1 MNKEFFKALDLLER
15 QKGIPKE
22 YMKEKVEAALQA
34 AFRKET
40 GATNVK
46 VVLDEAKMDVKV
58 YQQLAVINIEEEE
71 RKAQEEYERREAER
85 AALAAELAA
94 QEAENEEAGE
104 EIEEEEEEAEDD
116 GFVFNKALSKK
127 IEKKKERYGFRFNPN
142 LHITVE
148 EAQKKSKR
156 YKVGDVYEIEIKP
169 KNFGRISAHAA
180 KQVIVQAIK
189 EAERGMMIKEYES
202 KKEEIVT
209 AVVSRIN
216 PMNGDVTLEIG
227 KNAVVLFK
235 KEQIPGEEFHEG
247 DIIKVYVLE
256 VKKETEGRGPAVVLS
271 RTHAGFVK
279 RLFELEVPE
288 IQDGTVIIS
297 SVAREAGSRT
307 KIAVYSRDENVDAIG
322 SCIGARGMRKNNIT
336 KELAGEKIDIV
347 KYSEDPE
354 EFIKAALAPAQI
366 VSVKLAE
373 DGSKACTVLVD
384 DDQLSLAI
392 GKKGQN
398 ARLVARLTGYKID
411 IKSAADARRAALED
425 LAAGR
430 TEAAT
435 SFGAAFAQA
444 LASKMANEAE
454 ENAEE
459 AEEKTEEI
467 QD

>member
-40 GATNVK
+40 GTTNVK
-46 VVLDEAKMDVKV
+46 VVLDEQKMDVKV

-85 AALAAELAA
+85 AALAAEQAA
-94 QEAENEEAGE
+94 LDAENEDAE
-104 EIEEEEEEAEDD
+104 EEFEEEEDEDEDD

-127 IEKKKERYGFRFNPN
+127 VEEKKERYGFRFNPN

-156 YKVGDVYEIEIKP
+156 YKAGDVYEIEMKP

-216 PMNGDVTLEIG
+216 PINGDVTLEIG

-235 KEQIPGEEFHEG
+235 KEQIPGKVLTEG
-247 DIIKVYVLE
+247 DVIKVYVLE

-322 SCIGARGMRKNNIT
+322 SCIGAKGMRKNNIT

-354 EFIKAALAPAQI
+354 EFIKAALAPAQV

-373 DGSKACTVLVD
+373 DGTKACTVLVD

-430 TEAAT
+430 TEAST

-444 LASKMANEAE
+444 LASKMADAAEDAE
-454 ENAEE
+454 EV
-459 AEEKTEEI
+459 TEETEE
-467 QD
+467 

>member
-1 MNKEFFKALDLLER
+1 MNSEFFAALELLEKE
-15 QKGIPKE
+15 KGIPKE
-22 YMKEKVEAALQA
+22 YMIEKVEAALQA

-40 GATNVK
+40 GTTNVK

-58 YQQLAVINIEEEE
+58 YQQLAVIDIEEEE
-71 RKAQEEYERREAER
+71 RKAQEEYERREAEK

-94 QEAENEEAGE
+94 EETESEEA
-104 EIEEEEEEAEDD
+104 EEEEEEPEDEDD

-127 IEKKKERYGFRFNPN
+127 VEEKKERWGFRFNPN
-142 LHITVE
+142 LHITLE
-148 EAQKKSKR
+148 DAQKKSKR
-156 YKVGDVYEIEIKP
+156 YKLGDVYEIEMKP

-216 PMNGDVTLEIG
+216 PINGDVTLEIG

-235 KEQIPGEEFHEG
+235 KEQIPGEELHEG
-247 DIIKVYVLE
+247 DVIKVFVLE
-256 VKKETEGRGPAVVLS
+256 VKKESEGRGPAVVLS

-322 SCIGARGMRKNNIT
+322 SCIGAKGMRKNNVT

-411 IKSAADARRAALED
+411 IKSSADARKAALED

-430 TEAAT
+430 TEAST

-444 LASKMANEAE
+444 LASKMADEAE
-454 ENAEE
+454 DTEKQ
-459 AEEKTEEI
+459 EEKTEEVEE
-467 QD
+467 

>member
-40 GATNVK
+40 GTTNVK
-46 VVLDEAKMDVKV
+46 VVLDEAKMDVRV

-71 RKAQEEYERREAER
+71 RKAQEEYERREAEK

-94 QEAENEEAGE
+94 DEV
-104 EIEEEEEEAEDD
+104 EEEELEEEFEEEEDEDD

-127 IEKKKERYGFRFNPN
+127 VEEKKERWGFRFNPN

-156 YKVGDVYEIEIKP
+156 YKAGDIYEIEMKP

-235 KEQIPGEEFHEG
+235 KEQIPGEELHEG
-247 DIIKVYVLE
+247 DVIKVYVLE
-256 VKKETEGRGPAVVLS
+256 VKKEAEGRGPAVVLS

-322 SCIGARGMRKNNIT
+322 SCIGAKGMRKNNVT
-336 KELAGEKIDIV
+336 KELGGEKIDIV
-347 KYSEDPE
+347 KYSDDPE
-354 EFIKAALAPAQI
+354 EFIKAALAPAQV
-366 VSVKLAE
+366 VSVTLAD

-411 IKSAADARRAALED
+411 IKSSADARKAALED

-430 TEAAT
+430 TEAST

-444 LASKMANEAE
+444 LASKMADEA
-454 ENAEE
+454 AD
-459 AEEKTEEI
+459 ADADEKTTEVEE
-467 QD
+467 

>member
-15 QKGIPKE
+15 QKGIPKD

-34 AFRKET
+34 AVRKET
-40 GATNVK
+40 GSTNIK
-46 VVLDEAKMDVKV
+46 VVLDEVKMDVKV
-58 YQQLAVINIEEEE
+58 YQQLTVIDIADEE
-71 RKAQEEYERREAER
+71 RKAKEEYERREAEKT
-85 AALAAELAA
+85 ALAAELAGE
-94 QEAENEEAGE
+94 EAEED
-104 EIEEEEEEAEDD
+104 EEEFEEPDEDD
-116 GFVFNKALSKK
+116 GFVFNKELSKK
-127 IEKKKERYGFRFNPN
+127 VEEKKERWSFRFNPN
-142 LHITVE
+142 LHITLE

-156 YKVGDVYEIEIKP
+156 YKLGDIYEIEMKP

-209 AVVSRIN
+209 AVVSKIN

-235 KEQIPGEEFHEG
+235 KEQIPGEELHEG
-247 DIIKVYVLE
+247 DVIKVYVLE
-256 VKKETEGRGPAVVLS
+256 VKKESEGRGPAVVLS

-322 SCIGARGMRKNNIT
+322 SCIGAKGMRKNNVT
-336 KELAGEKIDIV
+336 KELGGEKIDIV

-354 EFIKAALAPAQI
+354 EFIKAALAPAQ
-366 VSVKLAE
+366 VMSVTLAE

-411 IKSAADARRAALED
+411 IKSSADARKAALED

-430 TEAAT
+430 TEAST

-444 LASKMANEAE
+444 LASKMANEASD
-454 ENAEE
+454 N
-459 AEEKTEEI
+459 TEETEE
-467 QD
+467 

>member
-1 MNKEFFKALDLLER
+1 
-15 QKGIPKE
+15 
-22 YMKEKVEAALQA
+22 
-34 AFRKET
+34 
-40 GATNVK
+40 
-46 VVLDEAKMDVKV
+46 MDVKV

-71 RKAQEEYERREAER
+71 RKAQEEYERREAEK

-94 QEAENEEAGE
+94 EAGE
-104 EIEEEEEEAEDD
+104 EPEAEDEFEEEFDEDEDD
-116 GFVFNKALSKK
+116 GFVFNKELSKK
-127 IEKKKERYGFRFNPN
+127 PEEKKERWGFRFNPN

-156 YKVGDVYEIEIKP
+156 YKAGDVYEIEMKP

-235 KEQIPGEEFHEG
+235 KEQIPGEELREG
-247 DIIKVYVLE
+247 DVIKVFVLE
-256 VKKETEGRGPAVVLS
+256 VKKEAEGRGPAVVLS

-322 SCIGARGMRKNNIT
+322 SCIGAKGMRKNNVT
-336 KELAGEKIDIV
+336 KEIAGEKIDIV

-354 EFIKAALAPAQI
+354 EFIKAALAPAQV
-366 VSVKLAE
+366 VSVTLAD
-373 DGSKACTVLVD
+373 DGTKACTVLVD

-425 LAAGR
+425 LATGK
-430 TEAAT
+430 TEAST

-444 LASKMANEAE
+444 YAAKMADEAE
-454 ENAEE
+454 GKEE
-459 AEEKTEEI
+459 TEE
-467 QD
+467 

>member
-40 GATNVK
+40 GTTNVK
-46 VVLDEAKMDVKV
+46 VVLDEQKMDVKV

-85 AALAAELAA
+85 AALAAEQAA
-94 QEAENEEAGE
+94 LDAENEDAE
-104 EIEEEEEEAEDD
+104 EEFEEEEDEDEDD

-127 IEKKKERYGFRFNPN
+127 VEEKKERYGFRFNPN

-156 YKVGDVYEIEIKP
+156 YKAGDVYEIEMKP

-216 PMNGDVTLEIG
+216 PINGDVTLEIG

-235 KEQIPGEEFHEG
+235 KEQIPGEVLTEG
-247 DIIKVYVLE
+247 DVIKVYVLE

-322 SCIGARGMRKNNIT
+322 SCIGAKGMRKNNIT

-354 EFIKAALAPAQI
+354 EFIKAALAPAQV

-373 DGSKACTVLVD
+373 DGTKACTVLVD

-430 TEAAT
+430 TEAST

-444 LASKMANEAE
+444 LASKMADAAEDAE
-454 ENAEE
+454 EV
-459 AEEKTEEI
+459 TEETEE
-467 QD
+467 

>member
-15 QKGIPKE
+15 QKGIPTG

-40 GATNVK
+40 GTTNVK
-46 VVLDEAKMDVKV
+46 VVLDEAKMDVRV

-71 RKAQEEYERREAER
+71 RKAQEEYERREAEK
-85 AALAAELAA
+85 AALAADEV
-94 QEAENEEAGE
+94 
-104 EIEEEEEEAEDD
+104 EEEELEEEFEEEEDEDD

-127 IEKKKERYGFRFNPN
+127 VEEKKERWGFRFNPN

-156 YKVGDVYEIEIKP
+156 YKAGDIYEIEMKP

-235 KEQIPGEEFHEG
+235 KEQIPGEELHEG
-247 DIIKVYVLE
+247 DVIKVYVLE
-256 VKKETEGRGPAVVLS
+256 VKKEAEGRGPAVVLS

-322 SCIGARGMRKNNIT
+322 SCIGAKGMRKNNVT
-336 KELAGEKIDIV
+336 KELGGEKIDIV
-347 KYSEDPE
+347 KYSDDPE
-354 EFIKAALAPAQI
+354 EFIKAALAPAQV
-366 VSVKLAE
+366 VSVTLAD

-411 IKSAADARRAALED
+411 IKSSADARKAALED

-444 LASKMANEAE
+444 LASKMADEA
-454 ENAEE
+454 AD
-459 AEEKTEEI
+459 ADADEKTTEVEE
-467 QD
+467 

>member
-22 YMKEKVEAALQA
+22 YMMEKVEAALQA
-34 AFRKET
+34 AVRKET
-40 GATNVK
+40 GTTNIK

-71 RKAQEEYERREAER
+71 RKAQEEYERREAEK

-94 QEAENEEAGE
+94 QEAENEDAQVQ
-104 EIEEEEEEAEDD
+104 EEAEQEDEED

-127 IEKKKERYGFRFNPN
+127 PEEKKERYGFRFNPN

-148 EAQKKSKR
+148 DAKKKSKR
-156 YKVGDVYEIEIKP
+156 YKAGDIYEIEMKP

-235 KEQIPGEEFHEG
+235 KEQIPGEELHEG
-247 DIIKVYVLE
+247 DVVKVYVLE
-256 VKKETEGRGPAVVLS
+256 VKKESEGRGPAVVLS

-322 SCIGARGMRKNNIT
+322 SCIGAKGMRKNNIT
-336 KELAGEKIDIV
+336 RELAGEKIDIV

-354 EFIKAALAPAQI
+354 EFIKAALAPAQV
-366 VSVKLAE
+366 VSVTLAE

-444 LASKMANEAE
+444 LASKMAGKAQDSEDNDDAE
-454 ENAEE
+454 PENVEE
-459 AEEKTEEI
+459 
-467 QD
+467 

>member
-34 AFRKET
+34 AVRKET
-40 GATNVK
+40 GSTNIK
-46 VVLDEAKMDVKV
+46 VVLDEVKMDVKV
-58 YQQLAVINIEEEE
+58 YQQLTVIDIAEEE
-71 RKAQEEYERREAER
+71 RKAQEEYERREAEK

-94 QEAENEEAGE
+94 EETEAEEAEEE
-104 EIEEEEEEAEDD
+104 EIEDEDD

-127 IEKKKERYGFRFNPN
+127 IEEKKERWGFRFNPN
-142 LHITVE
+142 LHITLE

-156 YKVGDVYEIEIKP
+156 YKLGDVYEIEMKP

-227 KNAVVLFK
+227 KNSVVLFK
-235 KEQIPGEEFHEG
+235 KEQIPGEELHEG
-247 DIIKVYVLE
+247 DVVKVYVLE
-256 VKKETEGRGPAVVLS
+256 VKKESEGRGPAVVLS

-322 SCIGARGMRKNNIT
+322 SCIGAKGMRKNNVT

-354 EFIKAALAPAQI
+354 EFIKAALAPAQ
-366 VSVKLAE
+366 VMSVTVAD

-411 IKSAADARRAALED
+411 IKSSADARKAALED

-430 TEAAT
+430 TEAST

-444 LASKMANEAE
+444 LASKMADEAGEKAE
-454 ENAEE
+454 E
-459 AEEKTEEI
+459 TEE
-467 QD
+467 

>member
-1 MNKEFFKALDLLER
+1 
-15 QKGIPKE
+15 
-22 YMKEKVEAALQA
+22 
-34 AFRKET
+34 
-40 GATNVK
+40 
-46 VVLDEAKMDVKV
+46 
-58 YQQLAVINIEEEE
+58 
-71 RKAQEEYERREAER
+71 
-85 AALAAELAA
+85 
-94 QEAENEEAGE
+94 
-104 EIEEEEEEAEDD
+104 
-116 GFVFNKALSKK
+116 
-127 IEKKKERYGFRFNPN
+127 
-142 LHITVE
+142 
-148 EAQKKSKR
+148 
-156 YKVGDVYEIEIKP
+156 
-169 KNFGRISAHAA
+169 
-180 KQVIVQAIK
+180 
-189 EAERGMMIKEYES
+189 MMIKEYES

-216 PMNGDVTLEIG
+216 PINGDVTLEIG

-235 KEQIPGEEFHEG
+235 KEQIPGEVLTEG
-247 DIIKVYVLE
+247 DVIKVYVLE

-322 SCIGARGMRKNNIT
+322 SCIGAKGMRKNNIT

-354 EFIKAALAPAQI
+354 EFIKAALAPAQV

-373 DGSKACTVLVD
+373 DGTKACTVLVD

-430 TEAAT
+430 TEAST

-444 LASKMANEAE
+444 LASKMADAAEDAE
-454 ENAEE
+454 EV
-459 AEEKTEEI
+459 TEETEE
-467 QD
+467 

>member
-40 GATNVK
+40 GTTNVK

-71 RKAQEEYERREAER
+71 RKAQEEYERREAEK

-94 QEAENEEAGE
+94 QAAENGE
-104 EIEEEEEEAEDD
+104 VEDELEEEDLEDEDD
-116 GFVFNKALSKK
+116 GFVFNKELSKK
-127 IEKKKERYGFRFNPN
+127 PEEKKERYGFRFNPN

-156 YKVGDVYEIEIKP
+156 YKAGDVYEIEMKP

-235 KEQIPGEEFHEG
+235 KEQIPGEELHEG
-247 DIIKVYVLE
+247 DVIKVYVLE
-256 VKKETEGRGPAVVLS
+256 VKKESEGRGPAVVLS

-322 SCIGARGMRKNNIT
+322 SCIGAKGMRKNNVT
-336 KELAGEKIDIV
+336 KEIAGEKIDIV

-354 EFIKAALAPAQI
+354 EFIKAALAPAQV
-366 VSVKLAE
+366 VSVTLAQ

-411 IKSAADARRAALED
+411 IKSSADARRAALED

-430 TEAAT
+430 TEAST

-444 LASKMANEAE
+444 LASKMADEAE
-454 ENAEE
+454 NKEE
-459 AEEKTEEI
+459 TDKVEE
-467 QD
+467 

>member
-40 GATNVK
+40 GTTNVK
-46 VVLDEAKMDVKV
+46 VVLDDVKMDVKV

-71 RKAQEEYERREAER
+71 RKAQEEYERREAEK

-94 QEAENEEAGE
+94 EAGE
-104 EIEEEEEEAEDD
+104 EAEDEIEEEFDEDEDD
-116 GFVFNKALSKK
+116 GFVFNKELSKK
-127 IEKKKERYGFRFNPN
+127 PEEKKERWGFRFNPN

-156 YKVGDVYEIEIKP
+156 YKAGDVYEIEMKP

-235 KEQIPGEEFHEG
+235 KEQIPGEELHEG
-247 DIIKVYVLE
+247 DVIKVFVLE

-322 SCIGARGMRKNNIT
+322 SCIGAKGMRKNNVT
-336 KELAGEKIDIV
+336 KEIAGEKIDIV

-354 EFIKAALAPAQI
+354 EFIKAALAPAQV
-366 VSVKLAE
+366 VSVTLAE
-373 DGSKACTVLVD
+373 DGTKACTVLVD

-430 TEAAT
+430 TEATT

-444 LASKMANEAE
+444 YAAKMADEAE
-454 ENAEE
+454 DKEE
-459 AEEKTEEI
+459 ETEE
-467 QD
+467 

>member
-1 MNKEFFKALDLLER
+1 MNKEFFKALDALER
-15 QKGIPKE
+15 EKGIPKE

-34 AFRKET
+34 AVRKET
-40 GATNVK
+40 GSSNIK
-46 VVLDEAKMDVKV
+46 VVLDDVKFEFKV
-58 YQQLAVINIEEEE
+58 YQQLTVIDIEEEE
-71 RKAQEEYERREAER
+71 RKAKEEYERREAEK
-85 AALAAELAA
+85 LAEL
-94 QEAENEEAGE
+94 EAMKAESDYVEDEEVE
-104 EIEEEEEEAEDD
+104 EGEEAEDD

-127 IEKKKERYGFRFNPN
+127 PEEKKERYGFRFNPSM
-142 LHITVE
+142 HITLE
-148 EAQKKSKR
+148 EAHKKSKR
-156 YKVGDVYEIEIKP
+156 YKLGDIYEIEMKP

-202 KKEEIVT
+202 KKEEIVS

-216 PMNGDVTLEIG
+216 PITGDVALEIG
-227 KNAVVLFK
+227 KNVVTLFK
-235 KEQIPGEEFHEG
+235 KEQIPDEVLREG
-247 DIIKVYVLE
+247 DLIKVYVLE
-256 VKKETEGRGPAVVLS
+256 VKKESEGRGPAVVLS

-288 IQDGTVIIS
+288 IQDGTVIIHS
-297 SVAREAGSRT
+297 IAREAGSRT

-322 SCIGARGMRKNNIT
+322 SCIGSKGMRKNNIT
-336 KELAGEKIDIV
+336 NEIAGEKIDIV

-354 EFIKAALAPAQI
+354 EFIKAALAPAQV
-366 VSVKLAE
+366 VSVNLSD
-373 DGSKACTVLVD
+373 DGQKACTVLVD
-384 DDQLSLAI
+384 EDQLSLAI

-411 IKSAADARRAALED
+411 IKSAADARKAALED

-444 LASKMANEAE
+444 LASKMAQESENNEDGE
-454 ENAEE
+454 
-459 AEEKTEEI
+459 
-467 QD
+467 

>member
-40 GATNVK
+40 GTTNVK
-46 VVLDEAKMDVKV
+46 VVLDEAKMDVRV

-71 RKAQEEYERREAER
+71 RKAQEEYERREAEK

-94 QEAENEEAGE
+94 DEV
-104 EIEEEEEEAEDD
+104 EEEEFEEEEDEDD

-127 IEKKKERYGFRFNPN
+127 VEEKKERWGFRFNPN

-156 YKVGDVYEIEIKP
+156 YKAGDIYEIEMKP

-235 KEQIPGEEFHEG
+235 KEQIPGEELHEG
-247 DIIKVYVLE
+247 DVIKVYVLE
-256 VKKETEGRGPAVVLS
+256 VKKEAEGRGPAVVLS

-322 SCIGARGMRKNNIT
+322 SCIGAKGMRKNNVT
-336 KELAGEKIDIV
+336 KELGGEKIDIV
-347 KYSEDPE
+347 KYSDDPE
-354 EFIKAALAPAQI
+354 EFIKAALAPAQV
-366 VSVKLAE
+366 VSVTLAD

-411 IKSAADARRAALED
+411 IKSSADARKAALED

-430 TEAAT
+430 TEAST

-444 LASKMANEAE
+444 LASKMADEA
-454 ENAEE
+454 AD
-459 AEEKTEEI
+459 ADADEKTTEVEE
-467 QD
+467 

>member
-1 MNKEFFKALDLLER
+1 MNKEFFKALDALER
-15 QKGIPKE
+15 EKGIPKE

-34 AFRKET
+34 AVRKET
-40 GATNVK
+40 GSSNIK
-46 VVLDEAKMDVKV
+46 VVLDDVKFDFKV
-58 YQQLAVINIEEEE
+58 YQQLTVIDIEEEE
-71 RKAQEEYERREAER
+71 RKAKEEYERREAEK
-85 AALAAELAA
+85 LAELEAMKA
-94 QEAENEEAGE
+94 EGTYVEEAEG
-104 EIEEEEEEAEDD
+104 EEEEEAEED

-127 IEKKKERYGFRFNPN
+127 VEEKKERYGFRFNPSM
-142 LHITVE
+142 HITLE
-148 EAQKKSKR
+148 EAHKKSKR
-156 YKVGDVYEIEIKP
+156 YKLGDIYEIEMKP

-202 KKEEIVT
+202 KKEEIVS

-216 PMNGDVTLEIG
+216 PVTGDVALEIG
-227 KNAVVLFK
+227 KNVVTLFK
-235 KEQIPGEEFHEG
+235 KEQIPDEVLREG
-247 DIIKVYVLE
+247 DLIKVYVLE
-256 VKKETEGRGPAVVLS
+256 VKKESEGRGPAVVLS

-288 IQDGTVIIS
+288 IQDGTVIIHS
-297 SVAREAGSRT
+297 IAREAGSRT

-322 SCIGARGMRKNNIT
+322 SCIGSKGMRKNNIT
-336 KELAGEKIDIV
+336 NEIAGEKIDIV

-354 EFIKAALAPAQI
+354 EFIKAALAPAQ
-366 VSVKLAE
+366 VVAVNLSD
-373 DGSKACTVLVD
+373 DGQKACTVLVD
-384 DDQLSLAI
+384 EDQLSLAI

-411 IKSAADARRAALED
+411 IKSAADARKAALED

-444 LASKMANEAE
+444 LASKMAQESENTEDE
-454 ENAEE
+454 E
-459 AEEKTEEI
+459 
-467 QD
+467 

>member
-40 GATNVK
+40 GTTNVK
-46 VVLDEAKMDVKV
+46 VVLDEQKMDVKV

-85 AALAAELAA
+85 AALAAEQAA
-94 QEAENEEAGE
+94 LDAENEDAE
-104 EIEEEEEEAEDD
+104 EEFEEEEDEDEDD

-127 IEKKKERYGFRFNPN
+127 VEEKKERYGFRFNPN

-156 YKVGDVYEIEIKP
+156 YKAGDVYEIEMKP

-216 PMNGDVTLEIG
+216 PINGDVTLEIG

-235 KEQIPGEEFHEG
+235 KEQIPGEVLTEG
-247 DIIKVYVLE
+247 DVIKVYVLE

-322 SCIGARGMRKNNIT
+322 SCIGAKGMRKNNIT

-354 EFIKAALAPAQI
+354 EFIKAALAPAQV

-373 DGSKACTVLVD
+373 DGTKACTVLVD

-411 IKSAADARRAALED
+411 IKSAADARKAALED

-430 TEAAT
+430 TEAST

-444 LASKMANEAE
+444 LASKMADAAEDAE
-454 ENAEE
+454 EV
-459 AEEKTEEI
+459 TEETEE
-467 QD
+467 

>member
-1 MNKEFFKALDLLER
+1 MNKEFFKALDALER
-15 QKGIPKE
+15 EKGIPKD

-34 AFRKET
+34 AFRKEIGT
-40 GATNVK
+40 SNVK
-46 VVLDEAKMDVKV
+46 VVLDDVKLEVKV
-58 YQQLAVINIEEEE
+58 YQQLAVVDIEEEE
-71 RKAQEEYERREAER
+71 RKAKEEYERREAEK
-85 AALAAELAA
+85 AALAAEMAELEA
-94 QEAENEEAGE
+94 QEENDESF
-104 EIEEEEEEAEDD
+104 EEEDEEDE
-116 GFVFNKALSKK
+116 FVFNKELSKK
-127 IEKKKERYGFRFNPN
+127 PEEKKERYGFRFNPN

-148 EAQKKSKR
+148 DAQKKSKR
-156 YKVGDVYEIEIKP
+156 YKAGDVYEIEMKP

-216 PMNGDVTLEIG
+216 PINGDVALEIG
-227 KNAVVLFK
+227 KNVVTLFK
-235 KEQIPGEEFHEG
+235 KEQIPGEELREG

-256 VKKETEGRGPAVVLS
+256 VKKEAEGRGPAVVLS

-288 IQDGTVIIS
+288 IQDGTVIIQ

-307 KIAVYSRDENVDAIG
+307 KIAVYSRDDNVDAIG
-322 SCIGARGMRKNNIT
+322 SCIGSKGMRKNNIT

-354 EFIKAALAPAQI
+354 EFIKDSLAPAEV
-366 VSVKLAE
+366 VSVKLSD
-373 DGSKACTVLVD
+373 DGSKSCTVLVD

-411 IKSAADARRAALED
+411 IKSAAEARRAALED

-444 LASKMANEAE
+444 LATKMAGEASDASDDE
-454 ENAEE
+454 AKEN
-459 AEEKTEEI
+459 TEE
-467 QD
+467 

>member
-1 MNKEFFKALDLLER
+1 MNREFFKALDALER
-15 QKGIPKE
+15 EKGIPKE

-34 AFRKET
+34 AVRKET
-40 GATNVK
+40 GSSNIK
-46 VVLDEAKMDVKV
+46 VVLDDVKFEFKV
-58 YQQLAVINIEEEE
+58 YQQLTVIDIEEEE
-71 RKAQEEYERREAER
+71 RKAKEEYERREAEK
-85 AALAAELAA
+85 LAELEALKA
-94 QEAENEEAGE
+94 QEGYVEEVEEPE
-104 EIEEEEEEAEDD
+104 EIEEADED

-127 IEKKKERYGFRFNPN
+127 PEEKKERYGFRFNPSM
-142 LHITVE
+142 HITLE
-148 EAQKKSKR
+148 DAHKKSKR
-156 YKVGDVYEIEIKP
+156 YKLGDIYEIEMKP

-202 KKEEIVT
+202 KKEEIVS

-216 PMNGDVTLEIG
+216 PITGDVALEIG
-227 KNAVVLFK
+227 KNVVTLFK
-235 KEQIPGEEFHEG
+235 KEQIPDEVLREG

-256 VKKETEGRGPAVVLS
+256 VKKESEGRGPAVVLS
-271 RTHAGFVK
+271 RTNAGFVK

-288 IQDGTVIIS
+288 IQDGTVIIHS
-297 SVAREAGSRT
+297 IAREAGSRT

-322 SCIGARGMRKNNIT
+322 SCIGAKGMRKNNIT
-336 KELAGEKIDIV
+336 NEIAGEKIDIV

-354 EFIKAALAPAQI
+354 EFIKAALAPAQ
-366 VSVKLAE
+366 VVAVNLSD
-373 DGSKACTVLVD
+373 DGQKACTVLVD
-384 DDQLSLAI
+384 EDQLSLAI

-411 IKSAADARRAALED
+411 IKSAADVRKAALED

-444 LASKMANEAE
+444 LASKMAQESENREDE
-454 ENAEE
+454 E
-459 AEEKTEEI
+459 
-467 QD
+467 

>member
-1 MNKEFFKALDLLER
+1 MNKEFFKALAALER
-15 QKGIPKE
+15 EKGIPKD

-40 GATNVK
+40 GTSNVK
-46 VVLDEAKMDVKV
+46 VVLDDVKLEVKV
-58 YQQLAVINIEEEE
+58 YQQLAVVDIEEEQ
-71 RKAQEEYERREAER
+71 RKAKEEYERREAEK
-85 AALAAELAA
+85 AALAAEM
-94 QEAENEEAGE
+94 AEMKDSEEEIDEE
-104 EIEEEEEEAEDD
+104 EIEEVDD
-116 GFVFNKALSKK
+116 FVFNKELSKK
-127 IEKKKERYGFRFNPN
+127 PEEKKERYGFRFNPN

-148 EAQKKSKR
+148 DAQKKSKR
-156 YKVGDVYEIEIKP
+156 YKAGDVYEIEMKP

-216 PMNGDVTLEIG
+216 PINGDVALEIG
-227 KNAVVLFK
+227 KNVVTLFK
-235 KEQIPGEEFHEG
+235 KEQIPGEVLREG

-256 VKKETEGRGPAVVLS
+256 VKKESEGRGPAVVLS

-288 IQDGTVIIS
+288 IQDGTVIIQ

-307 KIAVYSRDENVDAIG
+307 KIAVYSRDDNVDAIG
-322 SCIGARGMRKNNIT
+322 SCIGAKGMRKNNIT

-354 EFIKAALAPAQI
+354 EFIKDSLAPADV
-366 VSVKLAE
+366 VSVKLSD
-373 DGSKACTVLVD
+373 DGSKTCTVLVD

-411 IKSAADARRAALED
+411 IKSAAEARRAALED

-435 SFGAAFAQA
+435 TMGAAFAQA
-444 LASKMANEAE
+444 FAQRMANESQE
-454 ENAEE
+454 EE
-459 AEEKTEEI
+459 TEE
-467 QD
+467 

>member
-1 MNKEFFKALDLLER
+1 MNKEFFKALELLER

-34 AFRKET
+34 AFRKEIGT
-40 GATNVK
+40 SNVN
-46 VVLDEAKMDVKV
+46 VVLDEAKMEVKV
-58 YQQLAVINIEEEE
+58 YQQLSVIDIQEEEK
-71 RKAQEEYERREAER
+71 KAREEYEKRMAEK
-85 AALAAELAA
+85 AAQEAELAA
-94 QEAENEEAGE
+94 QAAAEAETT
-104 EIEEEEEEAEDD
+104 EEEPEDEDD

-127 IEKKKERYGFRFNPN
+127 PEEKKERYGFKFNPN
-142 LHITVE
+142 LHITLE

-156 YKVGDVYEIEIKP
+156 YKIGDIYEIELKP

-189 EAERGMMIKEYES
+189 EAERGMMIREYES

-216 PMNGDVTLEIG
+216 PQTGDATLEIG
-227 KNAVVLFK
+227 KNNVVLFK
-235 KEQIPGEEFHEG
+235 KEQIPGEELHEG
-247 DIIKVYVLE
+247 DVIKVYVLE
-256 VKKETEGRGPAVVLS
+256 VKKESEGRGPAVALS
-271 RTHAGFVK
+271 RTHSGFVK

-288 IQDGTVIIS
+288 IQDGTVIIN

-322 SCIGARGMRKNNIT
+322 SCIGSKGIRKNNIT

-347 KYSEDPE
+347 KYSEDAE
-354 EFIKAALAPAQI
+354 EFIKASLAPAQI
-366 VSVKLAE
+366 VSVQLAA
-373 DGSKACTVLVD
+373 DGSKSCTVLVD

-398 ARLVARLTGYKID
+398 ARLVAKLTGYKID
-411 IKSAADARRAALED
+411 IKSSSDARKAALED

-430 TEAAT
+430 TEAST

-444 LASKMANEAE
+444 LATKFADESEAKQPPEESKEDSKNNIA
-454 ENAEE
+454 
-459 AEEKTEEI
+459 
-467 QD
+467 D

>member
-40 GATNVK
+40 GTTNVK
-46 VVLDEAKMDVKV
+46 VVLDDVKMDVKV
-58 YQQLAVINIEEEE
+58 YQQLAVIDIEEEE
-71 RKAQEEYERREAER
+71 RKAKEEYERREAEK

-94 QEAENEEAGE
+94 QEDEGE
-104 EIEEEEEEAEDD
+104 EVEEEEEDD
-116 GFVFNKALSKK
+116 GFVFNKELSKK
-127 IEKKKERYGFRFNPN
+127 PEEKKERYGFRFNPN

-156 YKVGDVYEIEIKP
+156 YKVGDTYEIEIKP

-216 PMNGDVTLEIG
+216 PINGDVTLEIG

-235 KEQIPGEEFHEG
+235 KEQIPGEELHEG
-247 DIIKVYVLE
+247 DVVRVYVLE
-256 VKKETEGRGPAVVLS
+256 VKKETEGKGPAVVLS

-322 SCIGARGMRKNNIT
+322 SCIGAKGMRKNNIT

-354 EFIKAALAPAQI
+354 EFIKAALAPAQV
-366 VSVKLAE
+366 VSVTLAE

-384 DDQLSLAI
+384 EDQLSLAI

-411 IKSAADARRAALED
+411 IKSAADMRRAALED
-425 LAAGR
+425 LATGK
-430 TEAAT
+430 TEATT

-444 LASKMANEAE
+444 LASKMAV
-454 ENAEE
+454 ENNQEQD
-459 AEEKTEEI
+459 EEKTEEVEE
-467 QD
+467 

>member
-40 GATNVK
+40 GTTNVK
-46 VVLDEAKMDVKV
+46 VVLDEAKMDVRV

-71 RKAQEEYERREAER
+71 RKAQEEYERREAEK

-94 QEAENEEAGE
+94 DEV
-104 EIEEEEEEAEDD
+104 EEEELEEEFEEEEDEDD

-127 IEKKKERYGFRFNPN
+127 VEEKKERWGFRFNPN

-156 YKVGDVYEIEIKP
+156 YKAGDIYEIEMKP

-235 KEQIPGEEFHEG
+235 KEQIPGEELHEG
-247 DIIKVYVLE
+247 DVIKVYVLE
-256 VKKETEGRGPAVVLS
+256 VKKEAEGRGPAVVLS

-322 SCIGARGMRKNNIT
+322 SCIGAKGMRKNNVT
-336 KELAGEKIDIV
+336 KELGGEKIDIV
-347 KYSEDPE
+347 KYSDDPE
-354 EFIKAALAPAQI
+354 EFIKAALAPAQV
-366 VSVKLAE
+366 VSVTLAD

-411 IKSAADARRAALED
+411 IKSSADARKAALED

-444 LASKMANEAE
+444 LASKMADEA
-454 ENAEE
+454 AD
-459 AEEKTEEI
+459 ADADEKTTEVEE
-467 QD
+467 

>member
-40 GATNVK
+40 GTTNVK
-46 VVLDEAKMDVKV
+46 VVLDEQKMDVKV

-85 AALAAELAA
+85 AALAAEQAA
-94 QEAENEEAGE
+94 LDAENEDAE
-104 EIEEEEEEAEDD
+104 EEFEEEEDEDEDD

-127 IEKKKERYGFRFNPN
+127 VEEKKERYGFRFNPN

-156 YKVGDVYEIEIKP
+156 YKAGDVYEIEMKP

-216 PMNGDVTLEIG
+216 PINGDVTLEIG

-235 KEQIPGEEFHEG
+235 KEQIPGEVLTEG
-247 DIIKVYVLE
+247 DVIKVYVLE

-307 KIAVYSRDENVDAIG
+307 KIAVFSKDENVDPIG
-322 SCIGARGMRKNNIT
+322 ACIGPKGTRVGTIV
-336 KELAGEKIDIV
+336 ESLGGEKIDIV
-347 KYSEDPE
+347 VYDEDPQKY
-354 EFIKAALAPAQI
+354 IAAALAPAD
-366 VSVKLAE
+366 VLLVEVDEEKE
-373 DGSKACTVLVD
+373 NACHVTVPD
-384 DDQLSLAI
+384 TQLSLAI
-392 GKKGQN
+392 GNKGQN
-398 ARLVARLTGYKID
+398 ARLAARLTGWKID
-411 IKSAADARRAALED
+411 IKPES
-425 LAAGR
+425 GFYIPQN
-430 TEAAT
+430 
-435 SFGAAFAQA
+435 S
-444 LASKMANEAE
+444 
-454 ENAEE
+454 
-459 AEEKTEEI
+459 
-467 QD
+467 

>member
-1 MNKEFFKALDLLER
+1 MNKEFFKALDALEKE
-15 QKGIPKE
+15 KGIPKE
-22 YMKEKVEAALQA
+22 YMKEKVEAALLA

-40 GATNVK
+40 GCNNVK
-46 VVLDEAKMDVKV
+46 VVLDSEKCDVKV
-58 YQQLAVINIEEEE
+58 FQQLAVVNIEEEE
-71 RKAQEEYERREAER
+71 KKAKEEYERRMAELEAEK
-85 AALAAELAA
+85 ALE
-94 QEAENEEAGE
+94 EAEGSDS
-104 EIEEEEEEAEDD
+104 EEEAEDD
-116 GFVFNKALSKK
+116 DFVFNVSLSKK
-127 IEKKKERYGFRFNPN
+127 PEEKRERYGFKFNPN

-156 YKVGDVYEIEIKP
+156 YKAGDIYEIEMKP

-216 PMNGDVTLEIG
+216 PLNGDVTLEIG
-227 KNAVVLFK
+227 KNMVTLFK
-235 KEQIPGEEFHEG
+235 KEQIPGEVLREG
-247 DIIKVYVLE
+247 DIIKVFVLE

-271 RTHAGFVK
+271 RTHTGFVK

-288 IQDGTVIIS
+288 IQDGTVIIE

-307 KIAVYSRDENVDAIG
+307 KIAVYSRDNNVDPIG
-322 SCIGARGMRKNNIT
+322 SCIGAKGIRKNNIA

-347 KYSEDPE
+347 KYSENPE
-354 EFIKAALAPAQI
+354 KFIEASLAPAQV
-366 VSVKLAE
+366 VSVTLAE

-398 ARLVARLTGYKID
+398 ARLVAKLTGYKID
-411 IKSAADARRAALED
+411 IKSAADARRAAFED
-425 LAAGR
+425 IVAGR
-430 TEAAT
+430 DEAST
-435 SFGAAFAQA
+435 SFGAALAQA
-444 LASKMANEAE
+444 FATKRANETEEEKE
-454 ENAEE
+454 EN
-459 AEEKTEEI
+459 
-467 QD
+467 

>member
-15 QKGIPKE
+15 QKGIPKG

-40 GATNVK
+40 GTTNVK
-46 VVLDEAKMDVKV
+46 VVLDEAKMDVRV

-71 RKAQEEYERREAER
+71 RKAQEEYERREAEK

-94 QEAENEEAGE
+94 DEV
-104 EIEEEEEEAEDD
+104 EEEELEEEFEEEEDEDD

-127 IEKKKERYGFRFNPN
+127 VEEKKERWGFRFNPN

-156 YKVGDVYEIEIKP
+156 YKAGDIYEIEMKP

-235 KEQIPGEEFHEG
+235 KEQIPGEELHEG
-247 DIIKVYVLE
+247 DVIKVYVLE
-256 VKKETEGRGPAVVLS
+256 VKKEAEGRGPAVVLS

-322 SCIGARGMRKNNIT
+322 SCIGAKGMRKNNVT
-336 KELAGEKIDIV
+336 KELGGEKIDIV
-347 KYSEDPE
+347 KYSDDPE
-354 EFIKAALAPAQI
+354 EFIKAALAPAQV
-366 VSVKLAE
+366 VSVTLAD

-411 IKSAADARRAALED
+411 IKSSADARKAALED

-430 TEAAT
+430 TEAST
-435 SFGAAFAQA
+435 SFGAAFSQA
-444 LASKMANEAE
+444 LASKMADEA
-454 ENAEE
+454 AD
-459 AEEKTEEI
+459 ADADEKTTEVEE
-467 QD
+467 